1 MDGYNDLH
9 GVTFRDPQE
18 AFNSA
23 LARSQFNRTAASP
36 KYVGRFMYMGTWDG
50 KDQFK
55 DINTRR
61 YL

>member
-1 MDGYNDLH
+1 MNDLH
-9 GVTFRDPQE
+9 GVTFRDAQH
-18 AFNSA
+18 AFDDA
-23 LARSQFNRTAASP
+23 LAAGRFNRKPESRL
-36 KYVGRFMYMGTWDG
+36 YVGKFMYMGTWDG